1 MENIRVFNCNMEL
14 TLDII
19 GGKWKPIIIYHV
31 GNNEKMRYG
40 ELKRLIPSINE
51 RVLSR
56 ELRELEQKGIVTRD
70 EFKEKVLRVEYSL
83 TDIGNDVLPLLN
95 SLTEWGNKYNQQE
108 LEVFSLICINMTIRI
123 FNTGQ
128 TNKYI

>member
-56 ELRELEQKGIVTRD
+56 ELRELEQKGIVTRE

-95 SLTEWGNKYNQQE
+95 SLTEWGNKYTKNT
-108 LEVFSLICINMTIRI
+108 LFNKGIR
-123 FNTGQ
+123 
-128 TNKYI
+128 

>member
-56 ELRELEQKGIVTRD
+56 ELRELEKKGIVSRE

-83 TDIGNDVLPLLN
+83 TEIGNDVLPLLN

-108 LEVFSLICINMTIRI
+108 CYAKVICE
-123 FNTGQ
+123 
-128 TNKYI
+128 